1 MRAEENGNSE
11 CRSEGIN
18 VLEKKS
24 TKRLITRLKQN
35 WDKFQHYFSC
45 QKTVGSCLKEGLK
58 MQIFNKLKYEL
69 FNTVMSWTMD

>member
-24 TKRLITRLKQN
+24 TNRLITRLNQN
-35 WDKFQHYFSC
+35 WSPLVKFQHYFG
-45 QKTVGSCLKEGLK
+45 VR
-58 MQIFNKLKYEL
+58 IKLSDHAWKGVENAN
-69 FNTVMSWTMD
+69 F